1 MRAIALAVSTALH
14 AAAFV
19 ALGSLLLE
27 RPPAATDS
35 AAGAV
40 LYVHPVPA
48 PGRVPRESPAS
59 MRTLALEPVA
69 PISKPHGETAP
80 RSGAIT
86 AAVAPVDASR
96 VAAASPT
103 AVAFTAPPTPVE
115 VDTPGPLAVSLP
127 SMPAYRYT
135 PEPEY
140 PQSAREEEREGLVVL
155 HVLISRE
162 GLPVQ
167 IHVEKTSGEPS
178 LDAAAA
184 AAVKRWTFTPAR
196 QGQQGIEAWMDVPIR
211 FRLR

>member
-19 ALGSLLLE
+19 AFGPLLLE
-27 RPPAATDS
+27 RPPATTDS

-40 LYVHPVPA
+40 LYVHLTAA
-48 PGRVPRESPAS
+48 PGRVLRESPAS
-59 MRTLALEPVA
+59 MPPLARVPVA
-69 PISKPHGETAP
+69 PISKPHVVSAP
-80 RSGAIT
+80 QSGAMV
-86 AAVAPVDASR
+86 AAVPPADTS
-96 VAAASPT
+96 VAATESPT
-103 AVAFTAPPTPVE
+103 AVVLAAPSEPAAGEMPSL
-115 VDTPGPLAVSLP
+115 LAISLS

-140 PQSAREEEREGLVVL
+140 PRSAREEEREGLVVL

-167 IHVEKTSGEPS
+167 ILIEKTSGVPS

-184 AAVKRWTFTPAR
+184 AGVKRWTFTPAR
-196 QGQQGIEAWMDVPIR
+196 QGQQVIEAWMDVPVR